1 MPLRKHQRSMEQRP
15 SCQRKSPKAAEA
27 AVAGI
32 FNIRSHL
39 HSATP
44 PAMVH
49 LLSLIITNTSLA
61 ITIMLPAPT
70 ITTIRRTPAT
80 TATYP
85 AVTTTAT
92 YPTATTTV
100 TRRTPTSTT
109 IHRTL
114 ATITISST
122 PATITCL
129 SPTPTAL
136 SPIIP
141 TTRLRATHLILTA
154 RLTTLHSSWSKKS

>member
-15 SCQRKSPKAAEA
+15 SCQRKSQKAGEA

-32 FNIRSHL
+32 FNIRSQL

-61 ITIMLPAPT
+61 IAIMLPAPT
-70 ITTIRRTPAT
+70 ITSIHRTLAT

-85 AVTTTAT
+85 AATTAT
-92 YPTATTTV
+92 